1 MGRLR
6 GHLLQVST
14 KGPGHLEDD
23 QPYQTP
29 HQGSVDADVLQIL
42 ADLKLQPVHQGFG
55 IPSCHELGDECAD
68 LSAVRHDGAQDEPR
82 SLIVALM

>member
-1 MGRLR
+1 VATCYKSQPKAR
-6 GHLLQVST
+6 VTT
-14 KGPGHLEDD
+14 KMISP
-23 QPYQTP
+23 TRP
-29 HQGSVDADVLQIL
+29 HQGSVDADVLKTL
-42 ADLKLQPVHQGFG
+42 ADLKLQPVHKGFG